1 MLIERG
7 GLSDL
12 QRQELSRLVRACG
25 TDRMVVDRAR
35 MVLWWDD
42 GVPAAEISDRLGV
55 TSKTVRFW
63 TVRYAMEGTTG

>member
-1 MLIERG
+1 
-7 GLSDL
+7 
-12 QRQELSRLVRACG
+12 
-25 TDRMVVDRAR
+25 MVVDRAR